1 MATAQGLQ
9 RQIDTAVAATLTA
22 QPTLATHSASSQPS
36 TQDSELEQPPPAADN
51 AQIVGMLGTV
61 DAGEEG
67 GLVNL
72 RIGPGTDSPVV
83 LGVDSGQRVL
93 VLARNQA
100 ATWLYIRTADGVT
113 GWMSA
118 DYVVTGQPGESY
130 PVQ

>member
-1 MATAQGLQ
+1 
-9 RQIDTAVAATLTA
+9 
-22 QPTLATHSASSQPS
+22 
-36 TQDSELEQPPPAADN
+36 
-51 AQIVGMLGTV
+51 MLGTV

-72 RIGPGTDSPVV
+72 RTGPGTDSPV
-83 LGVDSGQRVL
+83 LMGVDSGQRVL

-100 ATWLYIRTADGVT
+100 ATWLYIRTADGMT

-118 DYVVTGQPGESY
+118 DYVVTGQPVESY